1 MSLFLNILPLLVVG
15 CIFWKGEYNK
25 GFYNSYL
32 MKSVADSMKGFL
44 AVVVLLHHISQRLS
58 GDYLLFSVFYD
69 AGFIA
74 VAAFFFFSGYGLQKQ
89 RLNKGVKYRKDYFKK
104 RVFTIL
110 IPFGIVVVLQWL
122 NNRAM
127 GNYYPIKA
135 VLNAMFVG
143 DQPLMVMYSWYVV
156 VILAFYIIFGL
167 LLYIIPKDNRK
178 VITCV
183 IGINILYVLFCIW
196 KGIGTYWFNAVH
208 LLWIG
213 MLAAQYEHVLIEWFK
228 KRYILCLIISIL
240 VFLVSYVLIRGK
252 ILDFTDTYMGDMII
266 KSICAVAFVTLILL
280 SNLKLKIGNCIL
292 SFLGKISFEIY
303 LMQGIFISGLS
314 HHISFANEVL
324 WAYGI
329 IVSTIIGAI
338 FLFYVNK
345 IIRKIL

>member
-1 MSLFLNILPLLVVG
+1 MHFLIDILPVIVLMMLFWESNYNKEFNGSFLAKDVSNS
-15 CIFWKGEYNK
+15 WKGI
-25 GFYNSYL
+25 
-32 MKSVADSMKGFL
+32 L
-44 AVVVLLHHISQRLS
+44 AIIVLLHHISQRLS

-89 RLNKGVKYRKDYFKK
+89 RLNKGVEYRKDYFKK

-110 IPFGIVVVLQWL
+110 IPFGIVVVLQWF

-213 MLAAQYEHVLIEWFK
+213 MLAAQYEQVLIEWFK

>member
-1 MSLFLNILPLLVVG
+1 MSLYLNALTILLAVCL
-15 CIFWKGEYNK
+15 IWKYEYNK
-25 GFYNSYL
+25 GFYESYL
-32 MKSVADSMKGFL
+32 IKSVADSMKGFL
-44 AVVVLLHHISQRLS
+44 AIVVLLHHISQRLT
-58 GDYLLFSVFYD
+58 GEYLLFSLFYD

-74 VAAFFFFSGYGLQKQ
+74 VASFFFFSGYGLQKQ
-89 RLNKGVKYRKDYFKK
+89 RINKGLEYRRDYFKK

-127 GNYYPIKA
+127 GRYYPIKA
-135 VLNAMFVG
+135 VFNAMFVG
-143 DQPLMVMYSWYVV
+143 DQPMMVMYSWYVV

-167 LLYIIPKDNRK
+167 LLYIIPNDNRR

-183 IGINILYVLFCIW
+183 IGINILYVAICIW

-213 MLAAQYEHVLIEWFK
+213 MIAAQYEKALMDWFK
-228 KRYILCLIISIL
+228 KRYALCLILSAF
-240 VFLVSYVLIRGK
+240 VFVLSYFLIRTK
-252 ILDFTDTYMGDMII
+252 MPAFITTYLGDMII
-266 KSICAVAFVTLILL
+266 KSICAVAFVVLFLL
-280 SNLKLKIGNCIL
+280 SNLKVKIGNYIL
-292 SFLGKISFEIY
+292 SLLGKISFEIY
-303 LMQGIFISGLS
+303 LMQGIFISGLAY
-314 HHISFANEVL
+314 HISFANEVL

-338 FLFYVNK
+338 LLYCVNK